1 MTPVLEARSPTPE
14 RSLTQRLDA
23 LERANTIRTKRS
35 VLKRD
40 IKAGRVSVIA
50 LLADPPEF
58 IETMKVYDLLLAVP
72 MVATVKA
79 NQIVTR
85 CRISPSKTVGG
96 LSVRQRAELATV
108 LSQPSSTRDRA
119 AHQREYREFQVGGC
133 RR

>member
-1 MTPVLEARSPTPE
+1 MTTVFIDQRSNAVAPD

-23 LERANTIRTKRS
+23 LERANSVRTRRS
-35 VLKRD
+35 QLKRD
-40 IKAGRVSVIA
+40 VKAGRVSVID
-50 LLADPPEF
+50 LLTDPPEF

-85 CRISPSKTVGG
+85 CRISPSKTIGG
-96 LSVRQRAELATV
+96 LSERQRDELTRFL
-108 LSQPSSTRDRA
+108 LSRPKDKVERNRQ
-119 AHQREYREFQVGGC
+119 YRELQSRA

>member
-50 LLADPPEF
+50 LLADPPTY
-58 IETMKVYDLLLAVP
+58 IDTMKVYDLLLAVP

-96 LSVRQRAELATV
+96 LSVRQRDELARLL
-108 LSQPSSTRDRA
+108 LSRPKDKVERNRQYCELQSRGRG
-119 AHQREYREFQVGGC
+119 R
-133 RR
+133 

>member
-1 MTPVLEARSPTPE
+1 MTTVLIDQRSNAVAPD

-23 LERANTIRTKRS
+23 LERANSVRIRRS
-35 VLKRD
+35 QLKRD
-40 IKAGRVSVIA
+40 VKAGRVSVIA

-96 LSVRQRAELATV
+96 LSERQRDELARFL
-108 LSQPSSTRDRA
+108 LSRPKDKVKAAYNRA
-119 AHQREYREFQVGGC
+119 YYRGRGL
-133 RR
+133 